1 MFESLDERDREL
13 IRRRMRLTAILCAG
27 AAVLGVVAGLLL

>member
-1 MFESLDERDREL
+1 MLSNLDDRDRAL
-13 IRRRMRLTAILCAG
+13 IRRRMRLTAALAAG